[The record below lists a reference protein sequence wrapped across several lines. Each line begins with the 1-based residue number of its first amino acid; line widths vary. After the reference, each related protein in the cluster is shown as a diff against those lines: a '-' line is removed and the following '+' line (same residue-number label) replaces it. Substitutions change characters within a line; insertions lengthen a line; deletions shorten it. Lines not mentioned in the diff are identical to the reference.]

1 MMSKEILYEWEIQ
14 GLYSGCW
21 ERLTTEDTRDDA
33 ISQKQ
38 CYDENEHGILHRIK
52 RVRVQIIGMKF
63 EYFNRDRQRTL
74 ITHSGISVLDDYEKG
89 NLQAM
94 KDNGYKFKVDGK
106 TVSLRQLVKIAKE
119 E

>member
-52 RVRVQIIGMKF
+52 RVRV
-63 EYFNRDRQRTL
+63 
-74 ITHSGISVLDDYEKG
+74 
-89 NLQAM
+89 
-94 KDNGYKFKVDGK
+94 
-106 TVSLRQLVKIAKE
+106 
-119 E
+119 